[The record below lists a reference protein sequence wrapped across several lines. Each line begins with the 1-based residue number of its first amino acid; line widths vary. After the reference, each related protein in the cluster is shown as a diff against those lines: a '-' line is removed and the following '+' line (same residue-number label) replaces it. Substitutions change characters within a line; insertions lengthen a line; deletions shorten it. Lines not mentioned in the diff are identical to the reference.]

1 MDGKTAIPAKRAGAE
16 LYFHCRGVGTH
27 PCNGKIVLL
36 GDMSIG
42 RDAGCVCMDW
52 QMACFP

>member
-1 MDGKTAIPAKRAGAE
+1 MDGKTAIPAKCAGAE

-52 QMACFP
+52 